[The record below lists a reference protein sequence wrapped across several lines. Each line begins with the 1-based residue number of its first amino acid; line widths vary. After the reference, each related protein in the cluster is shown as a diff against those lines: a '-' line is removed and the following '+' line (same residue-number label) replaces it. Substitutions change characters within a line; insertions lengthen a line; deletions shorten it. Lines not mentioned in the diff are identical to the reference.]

1 MEEIY
6 DNVQIYSRFYIIFF
20 IIGAVKT
27 PSKMVNGPRK
37 RRVSSSS
44 SSSSSG
50 MSDNDIEAS
59 VNQSQVIKKHTRDDK
74 NKKKTSLED
83 IKPVVVDGGI
93 GFHNVGGLQE
103 HIDCLRE
110 MVVFPMIYRNVFE
123 MFEQHP
129 AKGVIFHGPPGT
141 GKTLLAR
148 ALANEC
154 SKGGHKVSFFVRKS
168 ADVLCKWVGESERQL
183 RLLFDKVKF
192 IN

>member
-1 MEEIY
+1 
-6 DNVQIYSRFYIIFF
+6 
-20 IIGAVKT
+20 
-27 PSKMVNGPRK
+27 MVNGPRK
-37 RRVSSSS
+37 RRSSSS
-44 SSSSSG
+44 SDSSSSG
-50 MSDNDIEAS
+50 ISDNDLETS
-59 VNQSQVIKKHTRDDK
+59 VNQTQVIKKPKGHTRDDK
-74 NKKKTSLED
+74 IKNKNKTSLED
-83 IKPVVVDGGI
+83 IKPIVVDSGI
-93 GFHNVGGLQE
+93 GFDNIGGLQE

-154 SKGGHKVSFFVRKS
+154 SKGGQKVSFFVRKS

-183 RLLFDKVKF
+183 RLLFDKVNYNIVFNVKYIFF
-192 IN
+192 IQCDTDNQYCSWG

>member
-1 MEEIY
+1 
-6 DNVQIYSRFYIIFF
+6 
-20 IIGAVKT
+20 
-27 PSKMVNGPRK
+27 MVNGPRK
-37 RRVSSSS
+37 RRASTSS

-50 MSDNDIEAS
+50 MSDNELDTS
-59 VNQSQVIKKHTRDDK
+59 VNQTQAIKKPKGHTRDE
-74 NKKKTSLED
+74 KKKPSLED
-83 IKPVVVDGGI
+83 IKPVVVDSGI

-110 MVVFPMIYRNVFE
+110 MVVFPMIYRDVFE
-123 MFEQHP
+123 MFAQHP

-154 SKGGHKVSFFVRKS
+154 SKGGQKVSFFVRKS

-183 RLLFDKVKF
+183 RLLFDKVLFITFKF
-192 IN
+192 KIVLISTRICLFF

>member
-1 MEEIY
+1 M
-6 DNVQIYSRFYIIFF
+6 IILF
-20 IIGAVKT
+20 IGAVKT

-37 RRVSSSS
+37 RRASSTSESSSS
-44 SSSSSG
+44 DLT
-50 MSDNDIEAS
+50 DNDLETI
-59 VNQSQVIKKHTRDDK
+59 NQSQVIKKPKSHTRDDK
-74 NKKKTSLED
+74 TNKKTSLED
-83 IKPVVVDGGI
+83 IKPVVVDSGI

-110 MVVFPMIYRNVFE
+110 MVVFPMIYKDVFE
-123 MFEQHP
+123 MFEQNP

-154 SKGGHKVSFFVRKS
+154 SKSGQKVSFFVRKS

-183 RLLFDKVKF
+183 RLLFDKVTICF
-192 IN
+192 YD

>member
-1 MEEIY
+1 MCIL
-6 DNVQIYSRFYIIFF
+6 IIFL
-20 IIGAVKT
+20 GAIKT
-27 PSKMVNGPRK
+27 PSKMINGPRK

-44 SSSSSG
+44 SSSSSST
-50 MSDNDIEAS
+50 SDNDIETS
-59 VNQSQVIKKHTRDDK
+59 INQTQVIKKPKSHARDDK
-74 NKKKTSLED
+74 NKKSSLED
-83 IKPVVVDGGI
+83 IKPVVVDSGI

-154 SKGGHKVSFFVRKS
+154 SKGGQKVSFFVRKS
-168 ADVLCKWVGESERQL
+168 ADVLCKWIGESERQL
-183 RLLFDKVKF
+183 RLLFDKVRFMFYLLFKTEMR
-192 IN
+192 